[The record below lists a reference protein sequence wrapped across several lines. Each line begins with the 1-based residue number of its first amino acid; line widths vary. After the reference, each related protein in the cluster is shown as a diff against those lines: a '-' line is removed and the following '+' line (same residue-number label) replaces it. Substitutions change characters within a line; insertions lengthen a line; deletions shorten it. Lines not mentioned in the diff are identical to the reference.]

1 MSILQF
7 IGLILIGALANGIN
21 SVAGGG
27 SLISFPYLM
36 LVDRLSSGVANATNA
51 VSLWPGSL
59 SGLFGYRELIPKVS
73 HYMKLLAV
81 PTLIGAVVGSYL
93 FVKTSTKVFDIVV
106 PFLILLAAVLLLF
119 QPAVKSFVLRGK
131 HTLSPAVGVGLQI
144 LVAIYGGYFG
154 AGMGIMMLAAF
165 GLYMEGTI
173 HELNAVKTFLGTFIN
188 LAASIVFV
196 VQGLVRYDV
205 AFPLILGSVV
215 GGFLAAKWGQKVNPE
230 VMRKSIA
237 YFGLA
242 MAGYYFSRIHL

>member
-1 MSILQF
+1 LV
-7 IGLILIGALANGIN
+7 LIGALANGIN

-36 LVDRLSSGVANATNA
+36 LVGRLPSGVANATNS

-59 SGLFGYRELIPKVS
+59 SGLFGYRELIPNVS
-73 HYMKLLAV
+73 HYMKMLAI
-81 PTLIGAVVGSYL
+81 PTLIGAVAGSYL
-93 FVKTSTKVFDIVV
+93 FVKTSAKVVDIVV
-106 PFLILLAAVLLLF
+106 PFLLLVAAFLLLF
-119 QPAVKSFVLRGK
+119 QPAVKAYVLRGK
-131 HTLSPAVGVGLQI
+131 HTLHPTIGIILQV

-188 LAASIVFV
+188 LSASVVFV
-196 VQGLVRYDV
+196 VQGMVRYDM
-205 AFPLILGSVV
+205 ALPLIIGSIF
-215 GGFLAAKWGQKVNPE
+215 GGFLAAKWGQRVNPE
-230 VMRKSIA
+230 IMRKSIA

-242 MAGYYFSRIHL
+242 MAAYYFSRIQL

>member
-1 MSILQF
+1 M
-7 IGLILIGALANGIN
+7 GLVLIGALANGIN

-36 LVDRLSSGVANATNA
+36 LVGRLPSGVANATNS

-59 SGLFGYRELIPKVS
+59 SGLFGYRELIPRVS
-73 HYMKLLAV
+73 HYMKMLAI
-81 PTLIGAVVGSYL
+81 PTVIGAVCGSYL
-93 FVKTSTKVFDIVV
+93 FVKTSTKVFDIVI

-119 QPAVKSFVLRGK
+119 QPAVKTFVLRGK
-131 HTLSPAVGVGLQI
+131 HSLHPAVGVVLQI

-188 LAASIVFV
+188 LAASVVFV
-196 VQGLVRYDV
+196 VQGLVRYEM
-205 AFPLILGSVV
+205 AIPLIIGSVV
-215 GGFLAAKWGQKVNPE
+215 GGFLAAKWGQRVNPE
-230 VMRKSIA
+230 LMRKSIA

-242 MAGYYFSRIHL
+242 MAVYYFSRINF